1 MFMKKRRLS
10 NIADHESSDSEKF
23 HKKQWIEMGNSY
35 LFVLWGLTMHLILLW
50 GVLDVNFHSPI
61 IRGLPIVP
69 APSGAPAKR
78 LLLFVADGLRF
89 QTFIEKPP
97 PHLRYLIKLVFII
110 QKQ

>member
-1 MFMKKRRLS
+1 MFMKRKKSLD
-10 NIADHESSDSEKF
+10 IADCELSDPGKY
-23 HKKQWIEMGNSY
+23 KKQWIEMGNGY
-35 LFVLWGLTMHLILLW
+35 LFALWGLTMHLILLW

-61 IRGLPIVP
+61 IGGMPIVP

-97 PHLRYLIKLVFII
+97 PYLRYPTRLGLIIN
-110 QKQ
+110 KQ